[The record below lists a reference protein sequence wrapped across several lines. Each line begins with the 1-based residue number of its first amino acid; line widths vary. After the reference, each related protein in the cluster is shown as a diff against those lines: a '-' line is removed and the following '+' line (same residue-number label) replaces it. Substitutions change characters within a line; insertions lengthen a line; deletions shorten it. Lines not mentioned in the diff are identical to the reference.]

1 MHTEAALRGRRP
13 SRLLD
18 EGSMTF
24 RLRLS
29 VFQVARPCFEQKQ
42 PTASVFVSQPLI
54 SVPALGDPP
63 TWLAFL
69 VQTS

>member
-1 MHTEAALRGRRP
+1 
-13 SRLLD
+13 
-18 EGSMTF
+18 MTF

-29 VFQVARPCFEQKQ
+29 VFQVARQFFEQKQ
-42 PTASVFVSQPLI
+42 PTASVFVLQPLSSI
-54 SVPALGDPP
+54 LRLVLPVDPP